1 MTDKEVAELQKRAH
15 SIRRSVIEMTTAAGS
30 GHVGGSL
37 SVTDIITIL
46 FFKIMEYNPSDLT
59 KSRDRFVLSAGHV
72 CPALYATFAE
82 KSYIKKE
89 ELLELRKLDSPL
101 QGHPSHIDLPI
112 IETSSGSLGQGLS
125 IALGKALSIKMDG
138 AGGRVYCVM
147 SDGEQEE
154 GSTWEAAMAASH
166 YKTGNL
172 VGIIDRNNM
181 QIGGSTENI
190 ISLAPLQKKYES
202 FGWRVVETDGHNF
215 SQLQKAFYETH
226 DFTKP
231 TIIIA
236 HTTMGKGIPSIEN
249 DFRWH
254 GKVFTKKESRK
265 ALEELDLF
273 YEREISRGYQ

>member
-190 ISLAPLQKKYES
+190 ISLAPLQKKYEA
-202 FGWRVVETDGHNF
+202 FGWHVVECCGHDF
-215 SQLQKAFYETH
+215 SDLKKAFNNSSDTN
-226 DFTKP
+226 KP
-231 TIIIA
+231 TLVIA

-249 DFRWH
+249 NYLWH
-254 GKVFTKKESRK
+254 GKVFTKKESHK
-265 ALEELDLF
+265 ALEELDLV
-273 YEREISRGYQ
+273 YERDFGRGCR